1 MTLGNNE
8 SWMTKNIPRIP
19 MLRNWRLCVNFETT
33 GSDSVRFGILF
44 KKTKK
49 RKRAKKRE
57 KDNCN
62 GSECSIAGK
71 NRRGWRK
78 YLNEKKKKRPDDSI
92 RPRSRLCFRVRKKL
106 TTFTWRC
113 SVDNQRSCWWKRL
126 WSNVVDALFIPAGS
140 LISLVVAR
148 LISVGTPT
156 QLSSLSVYSFILA
169 LPVLFLAL
177 FSLSFRFAA
186 GLWFQEN
193 RALDALILKFVT
205 SRMSMC
211 ASCSGLPSL
220 RHLKRMKR
228 GRMCRRNGRLKY
240 STNARKIRRFRTIF
254 VSLTLLVIRL
264 IVDGPISLL
273 QYCCTIFSFN
283 AFQFT
288 SFSCY
293 LFIIF
298 IFSTIYYKNKLL

>member
-1 MTLGNNE
+1 MTLGNSE
-8 SWMTKNIPRIP
+8 SSMTKNSPRMP
-19 MLRNWRLCVNFETT
+19 MLRNRRLCVNFETT
-33 GSDSVRFGILF
+33 GSDQVRFGILF
-44 KKTKK
+44 KKRKK
-49 RKRAKKRE
+49 RKHAKKRE

-78 YLNEKKKKRPDDSI
+78 YLNEKKKRPDDSI
-92 RPRSRLCFRVRKKL
+92 RPRSCLCFRVRKKL

-169 LPVLFLAL
+169 LSVLFLAL
-177 FSLSFRFAA
+177 FSLSFRFVA

-193 RALDALILKFVT
+193 RALDALISKFVT
-205 SRMSMC
+205 SRMPMC
-211 ASCSGLPSL
+211 APCSGLSSL

-228 GRMCRRNGRLKY
+228 GGMCCRNGRLKY
-240 STNARKIRRFRTIF
+240 LTNARKIRRFRTIF

-264 IVDGPISLL
+264 IVDGLISLL
-273 QYCCTIFSFN
+273 QHCCTIFSFN
-283 AFQFT
+283 AFQFI
-288 SFSCY
+288 SFFYY
-293 LFIIF
+293 LFIIL
-298 IFSTIYYKNKLL
+298 IFSTIYCRNKLL

>member
-1 MTLGNNE
+1 MFDRGEKSTRVE
-8 SWMTKNIPRIP
+8 KI
-19 MLRNWRLCVNFETT
+19 
-33 GSDSVRFGILF
+33 F
-44 KKTKK
+44 K
-49 RKRAKKRE
+49 
-57 KDNCN
+57 
-62 GSECSIAGK
+62 
-71 NRRGWRK
+71 W
-78 YLNEKKKKRPDDSI
+78 KKKKKEKSPDDSI
-92 RPRSRLCFRVRKKL
+92 RPHSRLCFRVRKKL

-169 LPVLFLAL
+169 LPVFFLVP
-177 FSLSFRFAA
+177 FSLSFRFAV

-205 SRMSMC
+205 SRMPMC
-211 ASCSGLPSL
+211 APCSSLPSL

-228 GRMCRRNGRLKY
+228 GRMCCKNGRLKY

-264 IVDGPISLL
+264 IVGGPISLL

-283 AFQFT
+283 AFQFI

-293 LFIIF
+293 LFIIL
-298 IFSTIYYKNKLL
+298 IFSTIYYKNKLF